1 MGTLGSAVLLVSLV
15 AACAR
20 PGNTPPQA
28 PVPGNTTVQVTITGA
43 ATGQATMQV
52 SAYIERASP
61 SARPCVP
68 NSMLARLPD
77 GEIPF
82 SPSGTVQTSPCPR

>member
-28 PVPGNTTVQVTITGA
+28 PVPGNTTVQVTISGA

-52 SAYIERASP
+52 SAFIEQVSP
-61 SARPCVP
+61 SARPCLP

-77 GEIPF
+77 GEIPVG
-82 SPSGTVQTSPCPR
+82 PSGPVAPSPCRR